1 MKHTISVLVENHFG
15 AFDRIAT
22 MFSGKGFNLRSISI
36 GETEIPDISRMTLV
50 TDGDNQ
56 ILDQIV
62 KQLDRLI
69 DTIKVIDL
77 TSTYHVQRELALI
90 KVSLQKATMEQIKNI
105 TDIFRGTI
113 VDITNN
119 SMTIEITGPPDKI
132 DATLNVL
139 MPFGIIEMARSGIVA
154 LTRGEQVKKTNKETG
169 KMNPVWAWFG
179 YDEPN
184 YTYMKDGKKLLSE
197 LFLWLCIT

>member
-36 GETEIPDISRMTLV
+36 GETEIPDISRMTVV
-50 TDGDNQ
+50 TEGDNQ

-77 TSTYHVQRELALI
+77 TSAYHVERELALI
-90 KVSLQKATMEQIKNI
+90 KISLQKGSMEQIKNI
-105 TDIFRGTI
+105 NDIFRGNI

-132 DATLNVL
+132 DATVNVL
-139 MPFGIIEMARSGIVA
+139 MPFGIMEMARSGIVA
-154 LTRGEQVKKTNKETG
+154 LTRGEQVKKNNKE
-169 KMNPVWAWFG
+169 KIKKN
-179 YDEPN
+179 N
-184 YTYMKDGKKLLSE
+184 KDK
-197 LFLWLCIT
+197 ITTN